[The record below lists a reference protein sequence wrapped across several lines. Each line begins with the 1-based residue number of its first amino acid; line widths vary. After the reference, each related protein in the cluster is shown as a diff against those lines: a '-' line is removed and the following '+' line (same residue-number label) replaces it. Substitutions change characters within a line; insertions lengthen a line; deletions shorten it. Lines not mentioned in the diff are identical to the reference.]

1 MSSSTSFDYTFP
13 ETPKFAK
20 VSKWLEDFQDVSG
33 KLSDHLRKIY
43 GEEQELI
50 DRRKS
55 IIVRALEDFG
65 SIYGTDREVVI
76 TRSPCRINLRG
87 MHSEMQ
93 HATPNYLTHA
103 RETIIIAGKRDDD
116 LVVLNNVE
124 SEKFGRRQFSISE
137 EMKRGQW
144 GNWIEYIDSDGVRK
158 SIESNRGDWA
168 NYVKAAVLKIQDNFS
183 DKKLNGM
190 DIMIYGD
197 VPRGNGMSSSSTV
210 VVASGLSFLAV
221 NDLDMD
227 RRELVVCFGRGE
239 WYVGTRGGFG
249 DHGAMLFGKHGHIL
263 HSVFL
268 AVEEMQPEYIPFPK
282 DHQVV
287 IINSYKTSS
296 KSADRL
302 FAYNQTMFGYSMA
315 MTLIKDVIKSIGAC
329 SEELLDQINYLG
341 HITPESM
348 GLEGIYEVL
357 RRLPERISITE
368 LAERYTIA
376 EIEKRLDRFF
386 GQLKRFPDSVDVR
399 GPALWGIA
407 ESERSRRFAELIK
420 NGRIREAGELMYIG
434 HDGDRIFYFDG
445 DSKPIEFVRNKVTD
459 NYLDSLLTDLKC
471 SDPERIQR
479 AELSRQPG
487 DYDAS
492 SFELDRIVD
501 IASHVDGVVG
511 ASLTGAGFGGNVLAI
526 TEKDDRILDS
536 LKDALLREYYKPHE
550 LDELEWFENNHD
562 LQSVYDNDDELID
575 ARHKVRDIV
584 QKKSK
589 MKKNDLLFMESLKQ
603 KVNKLF
609 KEGKISRELLFIPA
623 NYYDDGIVVNVTV
636 DNAEAL

>member
-1 MSSSTSFDYTFP
+1 MLSFADSHVVP
-13 ETPKFAK
+13 QKPKLK
-20 VSKWLEDFQDVSG
+20 KISEWLKDFQDNKG
-33 KLSDHLRKIY
+33 WLSDHLREIY
-43 GEEQELI
+43 GNDQPLI
-50 DRRKS
+50 DDRKNV
-55 IIVRALEDFG
+55 ITKALDHFG

-103 RETIIIAGKRDDD
+103 RETVIIAGKRDDD

-124 SEKFGRRQFSISE
+124 NEKFGRRQFSISE
-137 EMKRGQW
+137 EMNRGQW
-144 GNWIEYIDSDGVRK
+144 KNWIEYIDSDGVRK

-168 NYVKAAVLKIQDNFS
+168 NYVKASVLKIQDNFA
-183 DKKLNGM
+183 DKELKGM
-190 DIMIYGD
+190 DVVVYGD
-197 VPRGNGMSSSSTV
+197 VPRGNGMASSSTLV
-210 VVASGLSFLAV
+210 VSSGISFLAV
-221 NDLDMD
+221 NDLTMD

-249 DHGAMLFGKHGHIL
+249 DHGSMLFGKRGHIL

-268 AVEEMQPEYIPFPK
+268 AVEEMNPEYIPFPQ

-296 KSADRL
+296 KSVDRL

-315 MTLIKDVIKSIGAC
+315 MMLIKDVLKDVGRYSDDLLNQIKPEVFG
-329 SEELLDQINYLG
+329 LDR
-341 HITPESM
+341 
-348 GLEGIYEVL
+348 IYEIL
-357 RRLPERISITE
+357 RNLPQHISISE
-368 LAERYTIA
+368 LKARYTES

-407 ESERSRRFAELIK
+407 ESERSRKFAELIK
-420 NGRIREAGELMYIG
+420 NGRIKDAGELMYIG
-434 HDGDRIFYFDG
+434 HDGDRLISFDG
-445 DSKPIEFVRNKVTD
+445 DGKHNEFVSNKVTD
-459 NYLDSLLTDLKC
+459 DYLDRLLADLN
-471 SDPERIQR
+471 SNDPEQIKK
-479 AELSRQPG
+479 AELAKQPG

-492 SFELDRIVD
+492 SHELDMIVD
-501 IASHVDGVVG
+501 IASHVDGIAG
-511 ASLTGAGFGGNVLAI
+511 ASLTGAGFGGNILTI
-526 TEKDDRILDS
+526 TEKDDRVLNN
-536 LKDALLREYYKPHE
+536 LKDALSREYYEPQKLEELRWFDNDHE
-550 LDELEWFENNHD
+550 LQSAYGNDNELSD
-562 LQSVYDNDDELID
+562 V
-575 ARHKVRDIV
+575 RRKVRDIV

-589 MKKNDLLFMESLKQ
+589 IEKDDLLFIESLQ
-603 KVNKLF
+603 QRVNKLF

-636 DNAEAL
+636 ANAEAL